1 MTFLITYAFCLLA
14 DCMSI
19 QCRNVTETQDADF
32 SIIVSPNLLQI
43 TMSVTHRQL

>member
-14 DCMSI
+14 DACLSLPI
-19 QCRNVTETQDADF
+19 QCRNVTETQDADS

-43 TMSVTHRQL
+43 TM